1 MTQNSQLRKQA
12 LQTLE
17 GNWGT
22 AAGAAF
28 VYFGLGMIAGTVLW
42 GIPVLLLLPMMF
54 SLTVMFLDL
63 SRGGKAN
70 AAALFAR
77 YKEGRVWWTMLL
89 KNIYVILWTLLLIVP
104 GIIKQYSYAMTEFL
118 MRDDP
123 QLTGNA
129 AIERSMQMMKGNKM
143 RLFLLDLSFIGWYLL
158 ALLTL
163 GLGFI
168 LLIPYMNTARAKFYE
183 DLRS

>member
-1 MTQNSQLRKQA
+1 MTPNSQLRKQA

-17 GNWGT
+17 GNWGS

-28 VYFGLGMIAGTVLW
+28 VYFVLGMIAGIVLW
-42 GIPVLLLLPMMF
+42 GIPVLLLLPMIY

-70 AAALFAR
+70 AAALFAS
-77 YKEGRVWWTMLL
+77 YKEGRVWWTILL
-89 KNIYVILWTLLLIVP
+89 KEIYVVLWTLLLVVP
-104 GIIKQYSYAMTEFL
+104 GIVKQYSYAMTEFL

-123 QLTGNA
+123 QLSGNA
-129 AIERSMQMMKGNKM
+129 AIERSMAMMQGNKL

-163 GLGFI
+163 GLGFV
-168 LLIPYMNTARAKFYE
+168 LLIPYVNTARAKFYE
-183 DLRS
+183 ELK